1 MICKIP
7 ALIQNE
13 TEMGEKRGKRPG
25 MRRREREIRGKRVM
39 GERERE
45 RERDIKT
52 SNVCYNNKQR
62 FCNKQRFLQLS
73 QEILRKCLVEKHS

>member
-1 MICKIP
+1 MKCMICKIP

-45 RERDIKT
+45 RERETLKQATFVTTISNVFAT
-52 SNVCYNNKQR
+52 SNVSYGYHK
-62 FCNKQRFLQLS
+62 KY
-73 QEILRKCLVEKHS
+73 